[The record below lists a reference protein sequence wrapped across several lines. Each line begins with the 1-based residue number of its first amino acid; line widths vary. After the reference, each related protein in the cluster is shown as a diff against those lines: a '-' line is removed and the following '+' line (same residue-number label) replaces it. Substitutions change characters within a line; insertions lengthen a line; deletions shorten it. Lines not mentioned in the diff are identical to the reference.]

1 MSKVWLSPAKVEESF
16 LNSAMCKRTQEIGSI
31 FTSDSQ
37 LGMKFSLGCRQPNLL
52 DHILPALN
60 PQPNLGVPIPIV
72 SGKVDAFDRQLNY
85 ALV

>member
-1 MSKVWLSPAKVEESF
+1 
-16 LNSAMCKRTQEIGSI
+16 MCKRTQEIGSI

-60 PQPNLGVPIPIV
+60 PQPNL
-72 SGKVDAFDRQLNY
+72 
-85 ALV
+85 